1 MLEVSSAEL
10 TAWIGAY
17 LWPFFRIG
25 ATLMAMP
32 VIGTRNV
39 SVRFR
44 VLLAILIT
52 VIVAPL
58 LPAMPAVDP
67 LSGEGI
73 LITFHQILIGVAI
86 GFVFQLVFQVFILA
100 GQIIAMQAG
109 LGFASMMDPQSGASV
124 PVVSQF
130 YSVLVTLVFLALNGH
145 HAIIEAAVRSFE
157 LMPVAAQGLHRDA
170 MWQLVL
176 WGSDMFAGAVS
187 ISLPAVAALLLVN
200 IGFGVMTRVT
210 PQLNIFAVGF
220 PITLIVGF
228 IVMYFTL
235 ASVLGQFEFY
245 FVNGLT
251 LVSQMLTPGR

>member
-1 MLEVSSAEL
+1 M
-10 TAWIGAY
+10 GAY

-25 ATLMAMP
+25 ATLMSMP

-44 VLLAILIT
+44 VLLAMMIT
-52 VIVAPL
+52 FIVAPL

-73 LITFHQILIGVAI
+73 LICIHQLLIGVAI

-145 HAIIEAAVRSFE
+145 HAIIEAVVRSFDV
-157 LMPVAAQGLHRDA
+157 MPVAAQGLQRDA

-228 IVMYFTL
+228 IVMYLTL
-235 ASVLGQFEFY
+235 ASVLGQFESY

-251 LVSQMLTPGR
+251 LIGQMMSSGR

>member
-1 MLEVSSAEL
+1 M
-10 TAWIGAY
+10 GAY

-25 ATLMAMP
+25 AALMSMP

-44 VLLAILIT
+44 VLLAMMIT

-73 LITFHQILIGVAI
+73 LICIHQLLIGVAI

-145 HAIIEAAVRSFE
+145 HAIIEAVVRSFE
-157 LMPVAAQGLHRDA
+157 MMPVAAQGLQRDA

-228 IVMYFTL
+228 IVMYLTL
-235 ASVLGQFEFY
+235 ASVLGQFESY

-251 LVSQMLTPGR
+251 LIGQMMSSGR